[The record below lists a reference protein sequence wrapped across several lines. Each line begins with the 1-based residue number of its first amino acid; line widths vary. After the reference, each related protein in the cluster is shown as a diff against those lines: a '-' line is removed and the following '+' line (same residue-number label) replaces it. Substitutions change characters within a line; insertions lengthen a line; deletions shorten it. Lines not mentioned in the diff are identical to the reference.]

1 MSILAHTKNS
11 TNKIYN
17 LLNQKKFS
25 EADKLLNDEL
35 KLKKNNSQ
43 LWHFKSITSQNLGR
57 IDDCEFA
64 LNKVISIE
72 PNHLAA
78 LGNLAKLHTHKKN
91 VKEAI
96 STYKKILNLRKD
108 DIHALFHIGVLLN
121 GAEEYSQAQSYL
133 ERAHKHTPHDI
144 NINIAL
150 GQSHLNQE
158 SLTLAVKFFDLVL
171 SQDKNNLAA
180 INNKGVAL
188 KKQCLWHEAI
198 ILLQRGVTIAPHI
211 PELLK
216 NLASCYTLIGDF
228 KKSKS
233 IYEKVISLTP
243 LDTDA
248 HHWLNQ
254 MLWEHQD
261 PAFLDSYYK
270 VIGQY
275 NNATD
280 LMFSLSHK
288 LNLAGRSNEAQTT
301 LEKILKI
308 NQNHIPSKIELSRI
322 LREQENFSQA
332 HDHLTSAA
340 NLQNSDLLIQ
350 EELGI
355 SYLSL
360 GEASEALKIFE
371 YLTKQTPL
379 KQSLWSYKGIALKL
393 LGRMDEYNYLC
404 NYDHLLITTIDIP
417 KGFSNLKEFNKNL
430 VNTLRGYH
438 HAKTNP
444 LDQSLQFGS
453 QTSEKLFD
461 YHVPIIQTLK
471 QCFRDQTVEFLQQL
485 PKDNNHPLL
494 SRNTGNFIE
503 TDSWSVIL
511 HNSGF
516 HKNHHHPV
524 GWYSGPYY
532 AQLPEIIKNKEQK
545 QGWVKFGQPGF
556 KMTEH
561 LEPDLIIQP
570 TEGMMVRFPSY
581 FWHGTNPFE
590 SNVERITVPGDII
603 PA

>member
-1 MSILAHTKNS
+1 MSILTHTKNN
-11 TNKIYN
+11 TQKIYS
-17 LLNQKKFS
+17 LLKQNKFS
-25 EADKLLNDEL
+25 EADRLLNDEL
-35 KLKKNNSQ
+35 KFQKTNSQ

-57 IDDCEFA
+57 IDECEFA
-64 LNKVISIE
+64 LNKVISLE

-78 LGNLAKLHTHKKN
+78 LSNLAKLQTHKQN
-91 VKEAI
+91 TNGAI
-96 STYKKILNLRKD
+96 TTYKKILNLSNSD
-108 DIHALFHIGVLLN
+108 TNALFHLGVLLN
-121 GAEEYSQAQSYL
+121 RVEEYAQAQPYL
-133 ERAHKHTPHDI
+133 ESAHNNVPNDI
-144 NINIAL
+144 NIKIAL
-150 GQSHLNQE
+150 GQSHLNQGN
-158 SLTLAVKFFDLVL
+158 LTLAIKFFDKVL
-171 SQDKNNLAA
+171 SQDNNNLAA
-180 INNKGVAL
+180 INNKGIAL
-188 KKQCLWHEAI
+188 KKQCLWHDAI
-198 ILLQRGVTIAPHI
+198 TLLQRGVTLAPNI

-228 KKSKS
+228 QQSKS
-233 IYEKVISLTP
+233 IYEKVITLAP

-261 PAFLDSYYK
+261 PSFLDSYYK
-270 VIGQY
+270 VIEKN

-288 LNLAGRSNEAQTT
+288 LNLAGRSSEAQTT

-322 LREQENFSQA
+322 LREQEHFSQA
-332 HDHLTSAA
+332 HDQLTSAA
-340 NLQNSDLLIQ
+340 NLKNSDLLIQ

-360 GEASEALKIFE
+360 GEASKALQIFE
-371 YLTKQTPL
+371 YLTEQTPL

-404 NYDHLLITTIDIP
+404 NYDHLLIATIDIP
-417 KGFSNLKEFNKNL
+417 KGFSNLKEFNKDL
-430 VNTLRGYH
+430 VNTLRDYH

-461 YHVPIIQTLK
+461 YHAPIIQTLR
-471 QCFRDQTVEFLQQL
+471 QSFREKTVEFLQQL

-503 TDSWSVIL
+503 ADSWSVIL

-532 AQLPEIIKNKEQK
+532 AQLPEIIKNKDQK

-556 KMTEH
+556 KMTQK
-561 LEPDLIIQP
+561 LEPDLIVQP
-570 TEGMMVRFPSY
+570 TEGMMIRFPSY

-603 PA
+603 PV